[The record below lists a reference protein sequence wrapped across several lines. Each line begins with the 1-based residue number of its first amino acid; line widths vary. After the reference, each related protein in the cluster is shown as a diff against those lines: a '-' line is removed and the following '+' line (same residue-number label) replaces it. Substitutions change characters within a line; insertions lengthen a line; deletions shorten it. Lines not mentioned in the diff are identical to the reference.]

1 MDTSL
6 YIPIKSSSLAFYF
19 SKALILPTI
28 FYKNKPSDIQDRVA
42 EFILLSKSKWIKNC
56 DCSIE
61 VIFTSDELKT
71 LKILDNNFFSIDKPI
86 PVSRIKKVCFTDKKQ
101 METTIWN
108 INNGAGFV
116 PEQILSVENVK
127 EEDFYSDFFN
137 FEIEKS
143 SISDE
148 LEKKVSRFDTVLGGF
163 AFMKVGASDFSEY
176 PLNYFSTLAHFNKL
190 ISEQVELAKKSKRF
204 DFSERYKGLFISND
218 NEWSKWQP
226 YIYKNIEVGEVEA
239 IAEKQNIRIE
249 KKLGLIN
256 LNSINPNSYI
266 FDLAVLA
273 IYGNGKNKST
283 DDLISSIQMGI
294 IPNEKR
300 EEIALLFGLN
310 SGYTKLHNQYKS
322 HNKTFN
328 VKFKLD
334 SQLDYYIIE
343 SVYQFIFNNH
353 KDNYTFDYIDSFCI
367 KQKPKTRLK
376 GFNSY
381 IILDKLIVAKK
392 KASLSEEYWNLYS
405 DSICEPI
412 SNFAKKYIPPFANF
426 DKDASI
432 KYFKELLQSNVIRSI
447 SKFEQ
452 DILEENE
459 EDFKEEISNLK
470 SDYEKRIEDLQN
482 EIKSLKSK
490 DEISIEKE
498 TKEVDN
504 KDLQKENNQSLL
516 TTVDYNKFNLSELK
530 AIGKLLGISGL
541 SKYKK
546 ENIEELVLLIK
557 NNKTIL

>member
-1 MDTSL
+1 MDTAL
-6 YIPIKSSSLAFYF
+6 YIPINTDSLAHYF
-19 SKALILPTI
+19 SRAIILPSC
-28 FYKNKPSDIQDRVA
+28 FYKNKKEDIQNRISDS
-42 EFILLSKSKWIKNC
+42 ILLSINKWIKNC

-61 VIFTSDELKT
+61 VIFTSEELKK
-71 LKILDNNFFSIDKPI
+71 LKILDSNFLSFDKSI
-86 PVSRIKKVCFTDKKQ
+86 PVSRIKKVYFTDKKQ

-116 PEQILSVENVK
+116 PEQILSIENVK
-127 EEDFYSDFFN
+127 EEDFHSDFFN

-148 LEKKVSRFDTVLGGF
+148 LEKKVSRFDTALGGF
-163 AFMKVGASDFSEY
+163 AFMKVGTSDFSEY

-190 ISEQVELAKKSKRF
+190 ISEQVELAKKSKGF
-204 DFSERYKGLFISND
+204 NFSERYKGLFISND

-226 YIYKNIEVGEVEA
+226 YIYKNVEVGEIES
-239 IAEKQNIRIE
+239 IAEKEGIRIE
-249 KKLGLIN
+249 KKLGVVN

-266 FDLAVLA
+266 YDLAVLA

-283 DDLISSIQMGI
+283 DDLISSIQMGV

-322 HNKTFN
+322 NNKTFN

-343 SVYQFIFNNH
+343 SVYQFIFNNR
-353 KDNYTFDYIDSFCI
+353 KDNYTFEYIDSFCI

-392 KASLSEEYWNLYS
+392 KASLSEEYWSLYS

-412 SNFAKKYIPPFANF
+412 SNFSKKYIPPFANF

-432 KYFKELLQSNVIRSI
+432 EYFKELLQNNVISSI

-452 DILEENE
+452 NILEENE
-459 EDFKEEISNLK
+459 DDFKEEIFNLK